1 MNAVKSEL
9 DNVCRGCLCV
19 DRILMPLNKNVDLFF
34 ILLGNELSISEDSKY
49 YNILLC
55 WECIALL
62 KKAEVFRKRVQSA
75 HRYFERILS
84 SPITIRALT
93 NLNTH
98 KKDDYDLI
106 YVENE
111 NFEPKIKPEALK
123 FEIPI
128 PISNEPD
135 NSCHIKE
142 ENYDEDDDDDDNNF
156 DYDAEE
162 AKPDVSSFVKK
173 EKKKKKYKISPLG
186 KRIKTKSIKYT
197 EEEINKYIEQVDY
210 SLKDV
215 LAMRHEKKPNRIKNM
230 ETRCNV
236 YIMKLL
242 ETQKKDLSKRLKGDG
257 ITCSECDA
265 VVPDQESMKM
275 HWESH
280 PVSLLRCHFCGLLS
294 KSRKNLTYHTEARHS
309 IIYSCTLCN
318 IEFRALPEYYR
329 HDRELHRTLI
339 CDYCGKKFQQKSGI
353 ERHIKRKHLPM
364 KCEVCKRNYKKMA
377 FLNNHMAVCH
387 PEVKW
392 KTVKRELTYCVEC
405 DMHFGTEFLY
415 KRHLR
420 TAIAHRPK
428 PKITHNHLPAM
439 CYICNFEFKRKNYLA
454 EHMKLLHPEHKE
466 VKRKIVKELA
476 YCVECDLQFASEYFY
491 RRHLR
496 YAVAHKRRIRAK
508 VPCPDCGK
516 IFSRKS
522 YMDNHYKLIHVRKS
536 QHYCELCDKHFING
550 YAIRTHKKFVHE
562 KYEKP
567 KNKICDICGRGF
579 HTNRVLIN
587 HKRTHTGERPH
598 KCSYCPAAFAQNV
611 ARKTHEKT
619 QHKHLLQELK
629 GFSA

>member
-353 ERHIKRKHLPM
+353 ERHIK
-364 KCEVCKRNYKKMA
+364 
-377 FLNNHMAVCH
+377 
-387 PEVKW
+387 
-392 KTVKRELTYCVEC
+392 
-405 DMHFGTEFLY
+405 
-415 KRHLR
+415 
-420 TAIAHRPK
+420 
-428 PKITHNHLPAM
+428 
-439 CYICNFEFKRKNYLA
+439 
-454 EHMKLLHPEHKE
+454 
-466 VKRKIVKELA
+466 
-476 YCVECDLQFASEYFY
+476 
-491 RRHLR
+491 
-496 YAVAHKRRIRAK
+496 
-508 VPCPDCGK
+508 VPCPDC
-516 IFSRKS
+516 
-522 YMDNHYKLIHVRKS
+522 
-536 QHYCELCDKHFING
+536 
-550 YAIRTHKKFVHE
+550 
-562 KYEKP
+562 
-567 KNKICDICGRGF
+567 
-579 HTNRVLIN
+579 
-587 HKRTHTGERPH
+587 
-598 KCSYCPAAFAQNV
+598 
-611 ARKTHEKT
+611 
-619 QHKHLLQELK
+619 
-629 GFSA
+629 

>member
-1 MNAVKSEL
+1 
-9 DNVCRGCLCV
+9 
-19 DRILMPLNKNVDLFF
+19 
-34 ILLGNELSISEDSKY
+34 
-49 YNILLC
+49 
-55 WECIALL
+55 
-62 KKAEVFRKRVQSA
+62 
-75 HRYFERILS
+75 S

-128 PISNEPD
+128 PIPNEPD
-135 NSCHIKE
+135 NTCHIKE

-318 IEFRALPEYYR
+318 IEFR
-329 HDRELHRTLI
+329 
-339 CDYCGKKFQQKSGI
+339 
-353 ERHIKRKHLPM
+353 
-364 KCEVCKRNYKKMA
+364 
-377 FLNNHMAVCH
+377 
-387 PEVKW
+387 
-392 KTVKRELTYCVEC
+392 
-405 DMHFGTEFLY
+405 
-415 KRHLR
+415 
-420 TAIAHRPK
+420 
-428 PKITHNHLPAM
+428 
-439 CYICNFEFKRKNYLA
+439 
-454 EHMKLLHPEHKE
+454 
-466 VKRKIVKELA
+466 
-476 YCVECDLQFASEYFY
+476 
-491 RRHLR
+491 
-496 YAVAHKRRIRAK
+496 
-508 VPCPDCGK
+508 
-516 IFSRKS
+516 
-522 YMDNHYKLIHVRKS
+522 
-536 QHYCELCDKHFING
+536 
-550 YAIRTHKKFVHE
+550 
-562 KYEKP
+562 
-567 KNKICDICGRGF
+567 
-579 HTNRVLIN
+579 
-587 HKRTHTGERPH
+587 
-598 KCSYCPAAFAQNV
+598 
-611 ARKTHEKT
+611 
-619 QHKHLLQELK
+619 
-629 GFSA
+629 